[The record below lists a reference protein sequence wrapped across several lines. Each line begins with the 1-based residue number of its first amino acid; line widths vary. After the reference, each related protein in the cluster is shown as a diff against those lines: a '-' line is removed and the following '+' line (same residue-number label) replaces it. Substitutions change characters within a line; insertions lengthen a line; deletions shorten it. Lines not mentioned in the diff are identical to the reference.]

1 MTTDISLVAQVA
13 MFGNKRA
20 FDELVRRYQS
30 PVRRF
35 FLSQTL
41 GDSQLSDDLA
51 QDTFIKAYT
60 NIRSFRGLASFQ
72 TWLMRI
78 AYNVFYDH
86 CRKMRNEKLEM
97 SNDRTEELERQ
108 MYELLIDKLTA
119 AGYEHYEISNFAKPG
134 YCSRHNS
141 SYWHDVPYIGLGA
154 AAHSY
159 YGTCRQ
165 WNVADIHQYIEA
177 IERGETAYEQEH
189 LDPDTRY
196 NDRITVALRTSEGL
210 DLTALPARHRAYCIH
225 EAQRFLDDGLL
236 SLRDNHLVLTRKG
249 LFVSDYIMSS
259 LVIV

>member
-13 MFGNKRA
+13 VFGDKRA

-97 SNDRTEELERQ
+97 SDVNVEMKNDSSAHSSLSTSQSSFQMDLYAALALLKPDERTCITLQ
-108 MYELLIDKLTA
+108 LIDGYDIAGIAKITGLKDGTVKSHLSRGKEKLATYLRQN
-119 AGYEHYEISNFAKPG
+119 GY
-134 YCSRHNS
+134 
-141 SYWHDVPYIGLGA
+141 
-154 AAHSY
+154 
-159 YGTCRQ
+159 
-165 WNVADIHQYIEA
+165 
-177 IERGETAYEQEH
+177 
-189 LDPDTRY
+189 
-196 NDRITVALRTSEGL
+196 DR
-210 DLTALPARHRAYCIH
+210 
-225 EAQRFLDDGLL
+225 
-236 SLRDNHLVLTRKG
+236 
-249 LFVSDYIMSS
+249 
-259 LVIV
+259 